1 MLGGCH
7 AAAQCG
13 RLAGGGDKE
22 KPHGGI
28 SGAALAGRMSARAS
42 VFEAVARGWMSAG
55 DAGRAL
61 AHVGGIITAD
71 EWRRFGR
78 AFLLGAGLL
87 ALALGLA
94 FFVAWNWADLHRFAK
109 LGLVAGCL
117 VLTLGARL
125 CARRG
130 SVLATA
136 LVPVQLLLIGVLLAL
151 TGQIYQSGADRWE
164 LFALWAV
171 IALPLVA
178 SERSF
183 FGWLPWLGLVNMA
196 AMLWADTRPLGLTF
210 LWTDS
215 LAPYWL
221 LAAINGV
228 AGLLAAR
235 GLLVCERDSW
245 ASVLARLA
253 LVGAGAC
260 LTVIAVAAVFSD
272 NEYIAASFAG
282 WIAFLAVLWYH
293 YRRVQIDLPLM
304 AGFALS
310 LCIVVFAIV
319 LRLVAEASDGFSL
332 GHGLLMALII
342 LGLAT
347 VAGRWLLGLQR
358 EAES

>member
-1 MLGGCH
+1 
-7 AAAQCG
+7 
-13 RLAGGGDKE
+13 
-22 KPHGGI
+22 
-28 SGAALAGRMSARAS
+28 MSARAS
-42 VFEAVARGWMSAG
+42 VFEAVARGWIAVG

-61 AHVGGIITAD
+61 AHAGGIITAD

-78 AFLLGAGLL
+78 AFLLGCGLL

-94 FFVAWNWADLHRFAK
+94 FFVAWNWAELHRFAK
-109 LGLVAGCL
+109 LGLVATCL
-117 VLTLGARL
+117 VLALGARL
-125 CARRG
+125 CARSG

-196 AMLWADTRPLGLTF
+196 AVLWADTRPLGLSF

-215 LAPYWL
+215 LALYWL

-228 AGLLAAR
+228 AGVLAAR
-235 GLLVCERDSW
+235 GVLVCERDSW
-245 ASVLARLA
+245 ASVLARMA

-260 LTVIAVAAVFSD
+260 LTVVAVAAVFS
-272 NEYIAASFAG
+272 NNQYIAASFAG
-282 WIAFLAVLWYH
+282 WVGFLALLWYR
-293 YRRVQIDLPLM
+293 YRRVEIDLPLM

-310 LCIVVFAIV
+310 ICIVVFAIA
-319 LRLVAEASDGFSL
+319 LRLAAEVSNDFSL
-332 GHGLLMALII
+332 GHALLLALFI
-342 LGLAT
+342 LALAT

-358 EAES
+358 EGES

>member
-1 MLGGCH
+1 
-7 AAAQCG
+7 
-13 RLAGGGDKE
+13 
-22 KPHGGI
+22 
-28 SGAALAGRMSARAS
+28 MSARSS
-42 VFEAVARGWMSAG
+42 VFEAVARGWIAAG

-61 AHVGGIITAD
+61 AHAGGIITAD

-78 AFLLGAGLL
+78 AFLLGSGLL

-109 LGLVAGCL
+109 LGLVASCL
-117 VLTLGARL
+117 VLALGARL
-125 CARRG
+125 CARPG

-164 LFALWAV
+164 LFALWAL

-196 AMLWADTRPLGLTF
+196 AILWADTRPLGLTF

-235 GLLVCERDSW
+235 GLLICERDSW
-245 ASVLARLA
+245 AGALARLA
-253 LVGAGAC
+253 FVGAGAC
-260 LTVIAVAAVFSD
+260 LTVVVVAAVFSD
-272 NEYIAASFAG
+272 HEYLVTAFGG
-282 WIAFLAVLWYH
+282 WSAFLALLYYR
-293 YRRVQIDLPLM
+293 YRRIEIDLPLM

-310 LCIVVFAIV
+310 VCIVVFAVV
-319 LRLVAEASDGFSL
+319 LRLVAEVSDGFSL
-332 GHGLLMALII
+332 GHGLLMALFI
-342 LGLAT
+342 LGLTT

-358 EAES
+358 ECES

>member
-1 MLGGCH
+1 M
-7 AAAQCG
+7 
-13 RLAGGGDKE
+13 E

-28 SGAALAGRMSARAS
+28 SGAAQVGCMSARAS
-42 VFEAVARGWMSAG
+42 VFEAVARGWIAVD

-61 AHVGGIITAD
+61 AHAGGIITAD

-78 AFLLGAGLL
+78 AFLLGCGLL

-109 LGLVAGCL
+109 LGLVASCL
-117 VLTLGARL
+117 VLALGARL

-196 AMLWADTRPLGLTF
+196 AMLWADTRPLGLSF

-215 LAPYWL
+215 LALYWV

-228 AGLLAAR
+228 AGVLAAR
-235 GLLVCERDSW
+235 GVLVCERDSW
-245 ASVLARLA
+245 ASVLARMA

-260 LTVIAVAAVFSD
+260 LTVVAVAAVFS
-272 NEYIAASFAG
+272 NNQYIAASFAG
-282 WIAFLAVLWYH
+282 WVGFLALLWYR
-293 YRRVQIDLPLM
+293 YRRVEIDLPLM

-310 LCIVVFAIV
+310 ICIVVFAIA
-319 LRLVAEASDGFSL
+319 LRLAAEVSNDFSL
-332 GHGLLMALII
+332 GHALLLALFI
-342 LGLAT
+342 LALAT

-358 EAES
+358 EGES